1 MSVDQHSDPFEERLS
16 AALHDTGGAFET
28 DRDALSD
35 GGRTR
40 GRRMRMRRRAAV
52 LGGAAGIALVGVGGA
67 LLLPG
72 GNGGGEDRRTSAASG
87 AEVTA
92 GAKGTPTP
100 ASGEELIR
108 TLKELLPDGKFSGE
122 QGRGIDSSFG
132 PFAQVVYDDGE
143 GPAAVGVG
151 LSRIELGSSQAY
163 EATRCPDKVF
173 TPHDSCA
180 TSTLADGSKL
190 MLFKGYE
197 YPDRRVDT
205 RWWNAV
211 LVTPQGQQVSVSEWN
226 SAAEKD
232 APVSRPAPPLSAAQL
247 KEIVTAPQW
256 RAAVD
261 AIPESAGR
269 PSAASSPPPPAASSA
284 PPPSADG
291 PAVRETLAGLVP
303 DRLEV
308 VSKGSQE
315 EEYAYLVLDDGGG
328 KSFVQINV
336 QRDMRDVA
344 HQLYGSAETLEDG
357 TLVATQQGPGEK
369 GAAGVVMWTVDTMRA
384 DGRRVVISAFNT
396 GAQHEDATRDAPAL
410 SMKELRTI
418 ALSPRWDDLT

>member
-1 MSVDQHSDPFEERLS
+1 M
-16 AALHDTGGAFET
+16 
-28 DRDALSD
+28 
-35 GGRTR
+35 TR
-40 GRRMRMRRRAAV
+40 V
-52 LGGAAGIALVGVGGA
+52 
-67 LLLPG
+67 P
-72 GNGGGEDRRTSAASG
+72 AASG
-87 AEVTA
+87 AEVAA
-92 GAKGTPTP
+92 GTRVTPTP
-100 ASGEELIR
+100 VSGEELIR
-108 TLKELLPDGKFSGE
+108 TLKGLLPDGEFSGE
-122 QGRGIDSSFG
+122 QGRGTESDLG
-132 PFAQVVYDDGE
+132 PSAHVVYDDGK
-143 GPAAVGVG
+143 GPAAVSVG
-151 LSRIELGSSQAY
+151 LYRVEPGSSQAR
-163 EATRCPDKVF
+163 EATRCPDQVF

-197 YPDRRVDT
+197 YPDRHVDT

-247 KEIVTAPQW
+247 KEIATAPQW

-261 AIPESAGR
+261 AVPERAGK
-269 PSAASSPPPPAASSA
+269 PSAASST

-344 HQLYGSAETLEDG
+344 HQLYGSAETLDDG
-357 TLVATQQGPGEK
+357 TQVATQQEPGEK
-369 GAAGVVMWTVDTMRA
+369 GGAGVVMWTVDTMRA

-418 ALSPRWDDLT
+418 ALSPRWDDLI

>member
-16 AALHDTGGAFET
+16 AALHDTGGAFEA
-28 DRDALSD
+28 DRGALSV

-72 GNGGGEDRRTSAASG
+72 GNGVGEDGRTSAASG
-87 AEVTA
+87 AEVAA
-92 GAKGTPTP
+92 GAKGTPAP
-100 ASGEELIR
+100 VSGEELIR
-108 TLKELLPDGKFSGE
+108 TLKELLPDGEFSGE
-122 QGRGIDSSFG
+122 GGRGTASVGG

-151 LSRIELGSSQAY
+151 LSRIEPGSSQAR
-163 EATRCPDKVF
+163 EATRCPDQVF

-190 MLFKGYE
+190 MLFKGYV

-205 RWWNAV
+205 RWWNSV
-211 LVTPQGQQVSVSEWN
+211 LVTPQGQQVDVSEWN

-247 KEIVTAPQW
+247 KEIATAPQW

-261 AIPESAGR
+261 AIPERAGK
-269 PSAASSPPPPAASSA
+269 PSAAPST
-284 PPPSADG
+284 PPPSAAG

-308 VSKGSQE
+308 VSKGGQE
-315 EEYAYLVLDDGGG
+315 EGYAYLVLDDGEG

-336 QRDMRDVA
+336 QHGMRGDA
-344 HQLYGSAETLEDG
+344 GQLYGSAETLPDG
-357 TLVATQQGPGEK
+357 TRVATHQGPGEK

>member
-16 AALHDTGGAFET
+16 AALHETGNVFEA
-28 DRDALSD
+28 DRSALTD

-40 GRRMRMRRRAAV
+40 GRRMRVRRRAAV

-72 GNGGGEDRRTSAASG
+72 GSGGGQDGRTSAASG
-87 AEVTA
+87 AEVAA
-92 GAKGTPTP
+92 GTQGTPAP
-100 ASGEELIR
+100 VSGEELIR
-108 TLKELLPDGKFSGE
+108 TLKGLLPEGEFSGE
-122 QGRGIDSSFG
+122 RGRGTDSVLG

-151 LSRIELGSSQAY
+151 LSRIEPGSSQAR

-180 TSTLADGSKL
+180 TSTLADGSRL
-190 MLFKGYE
+190 MLFKGHE

-211 LVTPQGQQVSVSEWN
+211 LVTPQGQQISVSEWN

-232 APVSRPAPPLSAAQL
+232 EPVSRPAPPLSAAQL
-247 KEIVTAPQW
+247 KEIATAPQW

-261 AIPESAGR
+261 AIPERAGK
-269 PSAASSPPPPAASSA
+269 PSAASSAP

-291 PAVRETLAGLVP
+291 PAVREALAGLVP
-303 DRLEV
+303 DRLKV
-308 VSKGSQE
+308 VAKGGQE
-315 EEYAYLVLDDGGG
+315 EEYAYLVVDDGKG

-336 QRDMRDVA
+336 QGDMRDVA
-344 HQLYGSAETLEDG
+344 HQLYGSAETLPDG
-357 TLVATQQGPGEK
+357 TKVATQQGPGEK
-369 GAAGVVMWTVDTMRA
+369 GAVDVVMWTVDTMRA

-418 ALSPRWDDLT
+418 ALSPRWDNLN

>member
-16 AALHDTGGAFET
+16 AALHDTGNVFEA
-28 DRDALSD
+28 DRSALTD

-40 GRRMRMRRRAAV
+40 GRRMRVRRRAAV

-67 LLLPG
+67 LFLPG
-72 GNGGGEDRRTSAASG
+72 GSGGGEDGRTSAASG
-87 AEVTA
+87 AEVAA
-92 GAKGTPTP
+92 GTRGTPAP
-100 ASGEELIR
+100 VPGEELIR
-108 TLKELLPDGKFSGE
+108 TLKGLLPDGEFSGE
-122 QGRGIDSSFG
+122 RGRGTDSVRA

-151 LSRIELGSSQAY
+151 LSRIEPGSAQAR
-163 EATRCPDKVF
+163 EATQCPDKVF

-232 APVSRPAPPLSAAQL
+232 EPVSRPAPPLSAAQL
-247 KEIVTAPQW
+247 KEIATAPQW

-261 AIPESAGR
+261 AIPERAGK
-269 PSAASSPPPPAASSA
+269 PSAASSAPP

-303 DRLEV
+303 DRLKV
-308 VSKGSQE
+308 VAKGGQE
-315 EEYAYLVLDDGGG
+315 EEYAYLVVDDGKG

-336 QRDMRDVA
+336 QGDMRDVA
-344 HQLYGSAETLEDG
+344 HQLYGSAETLPDG
-357 TLVATQQGPGEK
+357 TKVATQQGPGEK

-396 GAQHEDATRDAPAL
+396 GAQHENATRDAPAL

-418 ALSPRWDDLT
+418 ALSPRWDDLN

>member
-1 MSVDQHSDPFEERLS
+1 MSVDQHSNPFEERLS
-16 AALHDTGGAFET
+16 AALHDTGSTFEADRGALT
-28 DRDALSD
+28 D

-40 GRRMRMRRRAAV
+40 GRRMRVRRRAAV

-72 GNGGGEDRRTSAASG
+72 EGRENERATVASG

-92 GAKGTPTP
+92 TAKDTP
-100 ASGEELIR
+100 APVSGEELIR

-122 QGRGIDSSFG
+122 QGRGTDSVLG

-143 GPAAVGVG
+143 GPAAVGIG
-151 LSRIELGSSQAY
+151 LHRVEPGSSQAR
-163 EATRCPDKVF
+163 EATRCPDQVF

-205 RWWNAV
+205 KWWNAV
-211 LVTPQGQQVSVSEWN
+211 LVTPRGQQISVSEWN

-232 APVSRPAPPLSAAQL
+232 ELISRPAPPLSASQL
-247 KEIVTAPQW
+247 KELAMAPQW

-261 AIPESAGR
+261 AIPERTGT
-269 PSAASSPPPPAASSA
+269 PSEAPTAQPPRV
-284 PPPSADG
+284 DG
-291 PAVRETLAGLVP
+291 PAVRETLAKLVP
-303 DRLEV
+303 DRVEV
-308 VSKGSQE
+308 VSKGGQE
-315 EEYAYLVLDDGGG
+315 EGYAYLVVDDGKG

-336 QRDMRDVA
+336 QRRMLDDA
-344 HQLYGSAETLEDG
+344 GQLYGSAETLDDG
-357 TLVATQQGPGEK
+357 TRVATRQGPGEK
-369 GAAGVVMWTVDTMRA
+369 GAAGVVMWTVDIMRA

-396 GAQHEDATRDAPAL
+396 GAQHEDATREAPAL
-410 SMKELRTI
+410 SMKELRAI
-418 ALSPRWDDLT
+418 ALSPRWDDLNRPEPT

>member
-16 AALHDTGGAFET
+16 AALHDTGGAFEA
-28 DRDALSD
+28 DRGALTD

-72 GNGGGEDRRTSAASG
+72 GNGGGEEGRTAAASG
-87 AEVTA
+87 AGVAA
-92 GAKGTPTP
+92 GTRGTPAP
-100 ASGEELIR
+100 VSGEELIR
-108 TLKELLPDGKFSGE
+108 TLKELLPDGEFSGE
-122 QGRGIDSSFG
+122 RGRGTDSVRG

-151 LSRIELGSSQAY
+151 LSRIEPGSSQAR
-163 EATRCPDKVF
+163 EATRCPDQVF
-173 TPHDSCA
+173 TPHESCA

-211 LVTPQGQQVSVSEWN
+211 LVTPQGQQVSVGEWN

-232 APVSRPAPPLSAAQL
+232 EPVSRPAPPLSVAQL
-247 KEIVTAPQW
+247 KKIATAPQW

-261 AIPESAGR
+261 AIPERVGK
-269 PSAASSPPPPAASSA
+269 PSAASSAPPPAASSA

-308 VSKGSQE
+308 VSKGGQE
-315 EEYAYLVLDDGGG
+315 EEYAYLVLDDGEG

-336 QRDMRDVA
+336 QHGMLGTDDP
-344 HQLYGSAETLEDG
+344 LYASAETLDDG
-357 TLVATQQGPGEK
+357 TRVATRQGPGEK
-369 GAAGVVMWTVDTMRA
+369 AAAGVVMWTVDTLRA

-396 GAQHEDATRDAPAL
+396 GAQHEDATRDVPAL
-410 SMKELRTI
+410 SMEELRTI

>member
-1 MSVDQHSDPFEERLS
+1 MSVDQPSNPFEERLS
-16 AALHDTGGAFET
+16 AALHDTGNVFEA
-28 DRDALSD
+28 DRSALTD
-35 GGRTR
+35 GGRTW
-40 GRRMRMRRRAAV
+40 GRRMRVRRRAAV

-72 GNGGGEDRRTSAASG
+72 GSGGGEDGRTSAASG

-92 GAKGTPTP
+92 GAQDTP
-100 ASGEELIR
+100 APVSGEELIR
-108 TLKELLPDGKFSGE
+108 TLKGLLPDGRFSGE
-122 QGRGIDSSFG
+122 EGRGTDSPLG
-132 PFAQVVYDDGE
+132 PFAKVVYDDGK

-151 LSRIELGSSQAY
+151 LQRVEPGGSQAR
-163 EATRCPDKVF
+163 EATLCPDKVLA
-173 TPHDSCA
+173 PYDSCA
-180 TSTLADGSKL
+180 TSTLADGSKF
-190 MLFKGYE
+190 MMFKGYMD
-197 YPDRRVDT
+197 PDRHTDT
-205 RWWNAV
+205 RAWSAV
-211 LVTPQGQQVSVSEWN
+211 LVTPQGQMVSAGEWN
-226 SAAEKD
+226 SAAEKGE
-232 APVSRPAPPLSAAQL
+232 PVSRPAPPLSASQL
-247 KEIVTAPQW
+247 RELATAPQW

-261 AIPESAGR
+261 AIPERAGK
-269 PSAASSPPPPAASSA
+269 PSAASST

-291 PAVRETLAGLVP
+291 SAVRETLAGLVP

-308 VSKGSQE
+308 VSKGGQE
-315 EEYAYLVLDDGGG
+315 EEYAYLVLDDGEG

-344 HQLYGSAETLEDG
+344 HQLYGSAETLPDG
-357 TLVATQQGPGEK
+357 TQVATRQGPGEK

-410 SMKELRTI
+410 SMEELRTI

>member
-16 AALHDTGGAFET
+16 AALHETGNVFEA
-28 DRDALSD
+28 DRSALTD

-40 GRRMRMRRRAAV
+40 GRRMRVRRRAAV

-72 GNGGGEDRRTSAASG
+72 GSGGGQDGRTSAASG
-87 AEVTA
+87 AEVAA
-92 GAKGTPTP
+92 GTQGTPAP
-100 ASGEELIR
+100 VSGEELIR
-108 TLKELLPDGKFSGE
+108 TLKGLLPEGEFSGE
-122 QGRGIDSSFG
+122 RGRGTDSVLG

-151 LSRIELGSSQAY
+151 LSRIEPGSSQAR

-180 TSTLADGSKL
+180 TSTLADGSRL
-190 MLFKGYE
+190 MLFKGHE

-211 LVTPQGQQVSVSEWN
+211 LVTPQGQQISVSEWN

-232 APVSRPAPPLSAAQL
+232 EPVSRPAPPLSAAQL
-247 KEIVTAPQW
+247 KEIATAPQW

-261 AIPESAGR
+261 AIPERTGK
-269 PSAASSPPPPAASSA
+269 PSAAPSA
-284 PPPSADG
+284 PPPRADG
-291 PAVRETLAGLVP
+291 PTVRETLAELVP
-303 DRLEV
+303 DRVEV
-308 VSKGSQE
+308 VSKGGQE
-315 EEYAYLVLDDGGG
+315 EKYAYLVVDDGKG

-336 QRDMRDVA
+336 QHGMLDVA

-357 TLVATQQGPGEK
+357 TLVATHQGPGEK
-369 GAAGVVMWTVDTMRA
+369 SAAGVVMWTVDTMRVE
-384 DGRRVVISAFNT
+384 GMRVVISAFNT
-396 GAQHEDATRDAPAL
+396 GAQHEDATRDTPAL
-410 SMKELRTI
+410 SMKELRAI
-418 ALSPRWDDLT
+418 ALNPRWDELN